1 MLCNCLF
8 FLWLCQPYPEYR
20 GIHELKIIL
29 QTIEQLKQLSY
40 LFLLKGNFSGLF
52 FFRTSRD
59 EGEFPRGYLIN
70 TAACL
75 FACHYNRHQVVDK
88 NLSTLSKS
96 QYQRKQSLLQCLTL
110 DTLLLFAGMVG
121 RVSTNNVQITYSD
134 QIYKALQKKPSNI
147 MFLTKKR
154 RSTDAH

>member
-1 MLCNCLF
+1 M
-8 FLWLCQPYPEYR
+8 
-20 GIHELKIIL
+20 
-29 QTIEQLKQLSY
+29 
-40 LFLLKGNFSGLF
+40 FLLKGNFSGLF

-96 QYQRKQSLLQCLTL
+96 QYQRKQSLLQCFTL

-154 RSTDAH
+154 SRQMPINQQLLYQTDKTSHRRRPVTKAVCKHFAMFSRKHLC